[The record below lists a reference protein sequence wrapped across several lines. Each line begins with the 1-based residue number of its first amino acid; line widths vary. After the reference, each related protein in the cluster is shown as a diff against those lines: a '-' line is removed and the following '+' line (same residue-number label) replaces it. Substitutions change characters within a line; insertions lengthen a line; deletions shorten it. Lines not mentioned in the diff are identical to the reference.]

1 MGVTDELLKLKQ
13 LLDANA
19 ITQEEFDSMKA
30 KLLSKKDENPS
41 PNSSSLNTSRVGGY
55 VQTGPSYNNGNYKS
69 TPQATN
75 RQNLRHYTYFNA
87 KPFMVV
93 GIICF
98 IVAIFF
104 VLCELIMVGTK
115 NFESAF
121 YITWEF
127 TSLPASIALVMG
139 IILKVKDDRK
149 SILIMGIIALAISFI
164 MSIVVTTSY
173 YDYINDIMYGYY

>member
-1 MGVTDELLKLKQ
+1 
-13 LLDANA
+13 
-19 ITQEEFDSMKA
+19 
-30 KLLSKKDENPS
+30 
-41 PNSSSLNTSRVGGY
+41 
-55 VQTGPSYNNGNYKS
+55 
-69 TPQATN
+69 
-75 RQNLRHYTYFNA
+75 
-87 KPFMVV
+87 MVV

-139 IILKVKDDRK
+139 IILEVKDDRK